1 MSKILN
7 RSINNEPSRAGLLGV
22 QQPTSVYQQQP
33 MYNQQQQPRQQ
44 FQSGASYLPQRTLGL
59 PQPQQQQAQPAT
71 QTPFQLSKESMF
83 QGLQGVKKLAEGE
96 SKYMDLLEQKYL
108 GRTAAAGAAKGA
120 AMQQK
125 YLGQDLDP
133 SIQRALE
140 GEQQRQQESSMGQIR
155 GDIGAQR
162 IASQESAQKDLAG
175 LGMQINQ
182 YEMTQKSQQFNELLN
197 AGGVDNIEQAQK
209 IYEEMYGSTLD
220 PYLAQ
225 ENSKLKVLG
234 KYAAMP
240 GITSEEAIRLAK
252 EEGALDFL
260 GIDENEAKNYLDP
273 IIMGSNPLYQAESEY
288 GSMLKQG
295 LISKDDYDNMITFA
309 KWSITNPDGMEIKD
323 SFIVKDNK
331 GNEIG
336 NFLTEEEANKF
347 IEKNNDKNYE
357 ISKGKYIGRKGEYEE
372 YTGMEEGEYFTKG
385 ENVYKIM
392 EGKQI
397 LVEPDYDDPFSVQ
410 NQKFLELGEDNKY
423 YKKVLDK
430 QIKASIS
437 DSLEIPEDITED
449 SALYKGLM
457 NSNKVGKYN
466 ENNLTYN
473 ESGLGTGSIV
483 KIAEFDSLA
492 PNSLVVID
500 GKLYRYNGDTR
511 LVIKRDDDLYQY
523 NFTDILTGD
532 IKSIKAKDND

>member
-240 GITSEEAIRLAK
+240 GITPEEAIRLAK
-252 EEGALDFL
+252 EEGALEFL

-423 YKKVLDK
+423 YKKIVDK
-430 QIKASIS
+430 QIKAVVS
-437 DSLEIPEDITED
+437 DSLEMPEDITED
-449 SALYKGLM
+449 SPLYKGLM
-457 NSNKVGKYN
+457 KSDKVGKYDSN
-466 ENNLTYN
+466 ALSYKET
-473 ESGLGTGSIV
+473 GWGTGSVV
-483 KIAEFDSLA
+483 KIPEFDSR
-492 PNSLVVID
+492 SEERRV
-500 GKLYRYNGDTR
+500 GKECPTMCRSRWSPYH
-511 LVIKRDDDLYQY
+511 
-523 NFTDILTGD
+523 
-532 IKSIKAKDND
+532 

>member
-1 MSKILN
+1 MSEILN
-7 RSINNEPSRAGLLGV
+7 RSIKNESPRAGFLGV
-22 QQPTSVYQQQP
+22 QQPSSAY
-33 MYNQQQQPRQQ
+33 QQQPRQQ
-44 FQSGASYLPQRTLGL
+44 FQSGTSYLPQRTLGL
-59 PQPQQQQAQPAT
+59 QQPQQQQSQPTT
-71 QTPFQLSKESMF
+71 QTPLQLSKESMF

-96 SKYMDLLEQKYL
+96 SKYMDLLEEKYL

-162 IASQESAQKDLAG
+162 IASQESAQKDLVG
-175 LGMQINQ
+175 LGMQVNQ
-182 YEMTQKSQQFNELLN
+182 YEMAQKSQQFNELLN
-197 AGGVDNIEQAQK
+197 AGGIDNIEQAQK

-240 GITSEEAIRLAK
+240 GVTSDEAIRLAK

-273 IIMGSNPLYQAESEY
+273 IIMGSNPLYQAESDY
-288 GSMLKQG
+288 GAMLKQG
-295 LISKDDYDNMITFA
+295 LINKDEYDNMIAFA
-309 KWSITNPDGMEIKD
+309 KYSITNPDGMEIKD
-323 SFIVKDNK
+323 SFIVKDDK
-331 GNEIG
+331 GNEVG

-347 IEKNNDKNYE
+347 LEKNNDKNYK

-410 NQKFLELGEDNKY
+410 NEQFLKLGEDNIY
-423 YKKVLDK
+423 YKKIIDK
-430 QIKASIS
+430 QIKAVVS
-437 DSLEIPEDITED
+437 DSLELPEGITED

-457 NSNKVGKYN
+457 KSDKVGKYDS
-466 ENNLTYN
+466 NNLTYD
-473 ESGLGTGSIV
+473 ETGVGTGSIV
-483 KIAEFDSLA
+483 KISEFDSLA

-500 GKLYRYNGDTR
+500 GKLYRYNGDKR
-511 LVIKRDDDLYQY
+511 LTVKWNDDLYRY
-523 NFTDILTGD
+523 HFTDILTGEN
-532 IKSIKAKDND
+532 KFIKAKDND